1 MREPL
6 LQATDLVKEYP
17 RRKGGEGRGRVR
29 AVDGVSLGIQ
39 PGEVLGL
46 VGESGCGKSTL
57 GRLVTGLEPPTSGA
71 VTFAGHP
78 VQAGDRRAMFPL
90 RRRLQ
95 IVFQD
100 PYGSLNPR
108 LSVGAA
114 VAEGLA
120 IHGLA
125 RRAEV
130 PERVGRLL
138 AEVGLDPRDAGRYPH
153 EFSGG
158 QRQRI
163 GIARALAVEPELVV
177 CDEPV
182 SALDVSVQAQ
192 VLNLLADLRH
202 NRGLALLFIAHD
214 LAVVRQVAQRIAVMY
229 LGRLVEVGPAS
240 TIVSAPRHP
249 YAQALLSAVPS
260 PDPDRPNTR
269 IVLAGD
275 PPSPTVPMP
284 GCAFVTRCFHPHRD
298 TRCQAERPSLRAVG
312 GHQVACHYAEE
323 S

>member
-1 MREPL
+1 MAEPL
-6 LQATDLVKEYP
+6 LEARDLVKDYP
-17 RRKGGEGRGRVR
+17 RRTRGDGGGRVR
-29 AVDGVSLGIQ
+29 AVDGVSLAIQ
-39 PGEVLGL
+39 PGEALGL

-57 GRLVTGLEPPTSGA
+57 ARLVTGLEPLTSGA
-71 VTFAGHP
+71 VTFAGHRIR
-78 VQAGDRRAMFPL
+78 AGDRRAMFPL

-108 LSVGAA
+108 MSVGAA
-114 VAEGLA
+114 VAEGLE

-125 RRAEV
+125 RQAEI
-130 PERVGRLL
+130 PARVERLL

-163 GIARALAVEPELVV
+163 GLARALAVEPELVV

-192 VLNLLADLRH
+192 VLNLLGDLRRE
-202 NRGLALLFIAHD
+202 RGLALLFIAHD

-229 LGRLVEVGPAS
+229 LGRLVEVGPAPA
-240 TIVSAPRHP
+240 IVSAPRHP

-260 PDPDRPNTR
+260 PDPARPTSR

-275 PPSPTVPMP
+275 PPSPSVSMP
-284 GCAFVTRCFHPHRD
+284 GCAFVSRCFHPRRD
-298 TRCQAERPSLRAVG
+298 ARCLAERPPLRAVG